1 MLPASRTTAFS
12 FLLAGVLTAGG
23 ALAPAHAQ
31 TTQAQAAGNG
41 WTFPTE
47 WQGGGIV
54 IVAPRYE
61 GSRSYRVI
69 GLPIV
74 APAGFGEGRVEVKG
88 SDDVRLRVLSLNGL
102 ELGAVTGWR
111 FGRDEDDGSRLRGLG
126 DIDGGLAIGGYAAYR
141 LGVVSAFAAYSHQA
155 TGDDTGGLLRFGL
168 ESRLPMTGRMTLT
181 ALAGATWASDD
192 YMRAYFSVTPAQA
205 ARSGL
210 ASYSATAGIKDVH
223 VGVSAEI
230 PLADLWTLRLIGR
243 YARLVGDAAD
253 SPIVERQDQFTGGVG
268 LTYRFSLGR

>member
-1 MLPASRTTAFS
+1 MLPGSRTTALS
-12 FLLAGVLTAGG
+12 FLVAGVLTAGG

-31 TTQAQAAGNG
+31 TTQAQAAGSG
-41 WTFPTE
+41 WSFPTE

-74 APAGFGEGRVEVKG
+74 APVGIGDGRVDVKG
-88 SDDVRLRVLSLNGL
+88 PDDVRLRVLSLNGL
-102 ELGAVTGWR
+102 EVGAVTGWR
-111 FGRDEDDGSRLRGLG
+111 FGRDQDDGARLRGLG
-126 DIDGGLAIGGYAAYR
+126 DIDGGLALGGYAAYR

-155 TGDDTGGLLRFGL
+155 TGDNTGGLLRFGL
-168 ESRLPMTGRMTLT
+168 ESRVPMTGRMTLT

-192 YMRAYFSVTPAQA
+192 YMRSYFGVSAAQA

-210 ASYSATAGIKDVH
+210 STYSASAGIKDVH
-223 VGVSAEI
+223 VGLSAEV
-230 PLADLWTLRLIGR
+230 PLADVWTMRLFGR

-253 SPIVERQDQFTGGVG
+253 SPIVERQDQLSGGVG
-268 LTYRFSLGR
+268 LTYKFSLGR